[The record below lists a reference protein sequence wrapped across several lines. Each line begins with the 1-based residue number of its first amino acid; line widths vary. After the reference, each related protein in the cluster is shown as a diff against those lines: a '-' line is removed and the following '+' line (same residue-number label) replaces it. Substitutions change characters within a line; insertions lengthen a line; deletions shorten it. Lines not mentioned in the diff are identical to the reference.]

1 MRALIQRVSYAKVTI
16 DDSET
21 RQIGPGLLVL
31 LGVREGDDLAQ
42 CAKLADKCAGLRIF
56 DDADGK
62 LNLSAVDLEYSALIV
77 SNFTL
82 YGDTKKG
89 KRPSFTCAA
98 RQPLSVDCYE
108 EFIAQMK
115 KAGLK
120 DVQTGEFGA
129 DMKIEL
135 LNDGPV
141 TLLLDTDEWAAK

>member
-16 DDSET
+16 DGEET
-21 RQIGPGLLVL
+21 RHIGPGLLIL
-31 LGVREGDDLAQ
+31 LGVREGDELAG

-62 LNLSAVDLEYSALIV
+62 LNLSAVELGYSAMVV

-89 KRPSFTCAA
+89 KRPSFSGAA

-108 EFIAQMK
+108 EFITQME
-115 KAGLK
+115 KAGLQE
-120 DVQTGEFGA
+120 VQTGEFGA
-129 DMKIEL
+129 DMKVEL

-141 TLLLDTDEWAAK
+141 TLLLDTDEWAVK